1 MKANLRHLFEAN
13 HLEFKEKG
21 ITWIRHRQN
30 KCLKSQKK
38 KKKTQLV
45 YCSFS
50 QFKWKSHSNVLQEK
64 ISHFISWGRKT
75 IAQGPVKPST
85 TDITACLLEDKSA
98 KEITALPVSNN
109 AVTVGVKVSCEHE
122 DWVIQSNME
131 LHFCLTIWQ
140 IWQDLQFCLFLLASA
155 LTHHQRSCNRGAE
168 VFKGLTYIWILAY
181 VLTESTN
188 EPMGEMDGPF
198 VQI

>member
-1 MKANLRHLFEAN
+1 MGWWCFCLGWWKTKFRPIMIFRIPHYGVMKESNSVNSHYFE
-13 HLEFKEKG
+13 G
-21 ITWIRHRQN
+21 
-30 KCLKSQKK
+30 KSQKK

-64 ISHFISWGRKT
+64 LSHFISWGRKT
-75 IAQGPVKPST
+75 IVQGPVKPST

-109 AVTVGVKVSCEHE
+109 AVTFGVKVSCEHE

-140 IWQDLQFCLFLLASA
+140 RWQDLQFSLYS
-155 LTHHQRSCNRGAE
+155 SG
-168 VFKGLTYIWILAY
+168 I
-181 VLTESTN
+181 STN
-188 EPMGEMDGPF
+188 SSSKKILQQGCWSIQRAD
-198 VQI
+198 

>member
-1 MKANLRHLFEAN
+1 M
-13 HLEFKEKG
+13 
-21 ITWIRHRQN
+21 
-30 KCLKSQKK
+30 
-38 KKKTQLV
+38 V

-64 ISHFISWGRKT
+64 LSHFISWGRKT

-109 AVTVGVKVSCEHE
+109 AVTFGVKVSCEHE

-140 IWQDLQFCLFLLASA
+140 RWQDLQFCLYSLASA
-155 LTHHQRSCNRGAE
+155 LTHHQRRSCNRGAE
-168 VFKGLTYIWILAY
+168 VFKGLTNIWILAY

-188 EPMGEMDGPF
+188 EQMGEMDGPF
-198 VQI
+198 VQIYNVQCTKRGTKVYLYFSLPHTHK

>member
-1 MKANLRHLFEAN
+1 MRPIIWNLKKKELHELDIDKTSALKA
-13 HLEFKEKG
+13 K
-21 ITWIRHRQN
+21 
-30 KCLKSQKK
+30 KK

-64 ISHFISWGRKT
+64 LSHFISWGRKT

-109 AVTVGVKVSCEHE
+109 AVTFGVKVSCEHE
-122 DWVIQSNME
+122 D
-131 LHFCLTIWQ
+131 
-140 IWQDLQFCLFLLASA
+140 
-155 LTHHQRSCNRGAE
+155 
-168 VFKGLTYIWILAY
+168 
-181 VLTESTN
+181 
-188 EPMGEMDGPF
+188 
-198 VQI
+198 

>member
-1 MKANLRHLFEAN
+1 M
-13 HLEFKEKG
+13 EKPL
-21 ITWIRHRQN
+21 
-30 KCLKSQKK
+30 KCA
-38 KKKTQLV
+38 TG
-45 YCSFS
+45 
-50 QFKWKSHSNVLQEK
+50 E
-64 ISHFISWGRKT
+64 
-75 IAQGPVKPST
+75 
-85 TDITACLLEDKSA
+85 DITFHFLGKENDSSGASKAFYHWHYCMPAEDKSA

-155 LTHHQRSCNRGAE
+155 LTHHQRRSCNRGAE
-168 VFKGLTYIWILAY
+168 VFKGLTNILILAY